1 MAVAGQA
8 KAYISAMIATHL
20 SKVDAVVL
28 FWSGDQRSTGF
39 LRFRCFLANG
49 RMSIILDRKW
59 KILGP
64 GCVLTPADASCSQ
77 SIKAPFTSF
86 IVLLLVVHV
95 AI

>member
-49 RMSIILDRKW
+49 RMSIIFDRKW

-77 SIKAPFTSF
+77 SIKTSSTC
-86 IVLLLVVHV
+86 IVVVVVVRV
-95 AI
+95 AF